1 MTPVTSIRC
10 NHGSSGDDKTQMT
23 FTDTGSVSAAADR
36 TTVVNRIT
44 GGATAAENKTAQLV
58 KPDMTARNVVEMQ
71 EELRT
76 ACEHNHIVLAKY
88 FHGKL
93 GHRFTQQA
101 LSRDNWKVLQ
111 DAAANGHT
119 EIVAWI
125 CNDRNP
131 GTDKVVGTL
140 ATGSPLRKAWIN
152 GHLAT
157 TRAICDGIHKPSY
170 DDVREFVKDAFVEV
184 CERGHLGV
192 AMDMAK
198 RYEGLSHPAGFLA
211 ACAHGHL
218 ELARALTDGPSDLPK
233 RTDAVDA
240 LHDACEGGHLDVAQ
254 WIVEKWAMTVE
265 QMRER
270 GRRGLRGACK
280 WGFGSIVAWMVE
292 SGLDDDDFDDVR
304 ILADL
309 RRYRGLSM
317 WLAEELPALR
327 GRLISVVA

>member
-1 MTPVTSIRC
+1 MLTSTEGVPI
-10 NHGSSGDDKTQMT
+10 QMT
-23 FTDTGSVSAAADR
+23 DG
-36 TTVVNRIT
+36 NRIA
-44 GGATAAENKTAQLV
+44 GGAAAAENKIAQLV
-58 KPDMTARNVVEMQ
+58 KPDMSLRDVAKMQ
-71 EELRT
+71 EELQI
-76 ACEHNHIVLAKY
+76 ACEHGHIVLAKF

-101 LSRDNWKVLQ
+101 LSSNNWKVLR

-119 EIVAWI
+119 QIVAWI
-125 CNDRNP
+125 CNDRDP
-131 GTDKVVGTL
+131 GTDKVVGTI
-140 ATGSPLRKAWIN
+140 AGGSPLLNAWRN

-157 TRAICDGIHKPSY
+157 ARAICDGIHNPSY
-170 DDVREFVKDAFVEV
+170 DDVREFVKDTFIEV
-184 CERGHLGV
+184 CVRGHLGV

-198 RYEGLSHPAGFLA
+198 RYEGLSRPAGFLA

-233 RTDAVDA
+233 LTDAVDA
-240 LHDACEGGHLDVAQ
+240 LHDACEGGHLEVAL
-254 WIVEKWAMTVE
+254 WLAEKWAMGVK

-280 WGFGSIVAWMVE
+280 WGFGPIVAWMVE
-292 SGLDDDDFDDVR
+292 SGLDDDDFDDVHT
-304 ILADL
+304 LADL

-327 GRLISVVA
+327 DRLISVVA